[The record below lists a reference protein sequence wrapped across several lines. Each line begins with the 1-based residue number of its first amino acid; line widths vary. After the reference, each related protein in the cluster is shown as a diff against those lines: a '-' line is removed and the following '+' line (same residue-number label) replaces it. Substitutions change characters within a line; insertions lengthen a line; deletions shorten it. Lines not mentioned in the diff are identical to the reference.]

1 MVTLGIDASTT
12 CVGYAF
18 TEDNK
23 ILDMGFIDIKKE
35 KSPKEKVFKVLEF
48 LNNISYLNKI
58 EKINVEDNLSGF
70 AGGRTSQQV
79 IVKLA
84 KFNAILC
91 FVLEDEFNIEV
102 NSINPMTAR
111 KNVFG
116 KARVKGIKAKDFVY
130 GWNIYDSKRPSGSI
144 TGRYMLIANSSDAEY
159 TTSVVHIDLTSTG
172 FSFPNGYDGTNKSSG
187 EYIYIAFKIN

>member
-1 MVTLGIDASTT
+1 MVTLGLDASTT

-18 TEDNK
+18 TKDKK

-35 KSPKEKVFKVLEF
+35 KTPKEKVQKVLEK
-48 LNNISYLNKI
+48 LNEVSYIDNVYYVNI
-58 EKINVEDNLSGF
+58 EDNLSGF

-79 IVKLA
+79 IIKLA

-91 FVLEDEFNIEV
+91 FMLEEMFEFEV

-116 KARVKGIKAKDFVY
+116 KARVKGIKAKDYVKMRIEEMY
-130 GWNIYDSKRPSGSI
+130 NTKKWCVETSRGNWDKRNI
-144 TGRYMLIANSSDAEY
+144 DA
-159 TTSVVHIDLTSTG
+159 
-172 FSFPNGYDGTNKSSG
+172 YDGLVMALFEKSS
-187 EYIYIAFKIN
+187 